1 MLRGPLKAW
10 FFLSTF
16 SLALIIAGFS
26 LGDRQGL
33 ILGVGLALGI
43 NTLVFFYGDWRTLRV
58 FNNMKVEGQDPW
70 GLMPLVRKK
79 SHLLKLPPPEVYIL
93 EHSTPQAFSIGRN
106 WKSAKIC
113 LTRGLLDL
121 LEPAE
126 IEIVVALELIRIE
139 RLDTFSFQVA
149 SAFGDGV
156 LLISLFLDRITRLV
170 LGSNNSPQHQGFFQN
185 MMAPLASLAV
195 RLTVGPQNYL
205 QADKKTAE
213 WIRDAKGLA
222 AVLWKLESYAG
233 TQPLLVPPSMAH
245 LFIVNPLTGYG
256 RDQYFPVQ
264 PTIQRRIEHL
274 LGYYPL

>member
-16 SLALIIAGFS
+16 SLALIVAGFT

-58 FNNMKVEGQDPW
+58 FQNSKLEGQDPW

-79 SHLLKLPPPEVYIL
+79 SQQLKLPPPEIYIL
-93 EHSTPQAFSIGRN
+93 EHETPQAFSIGRN
-106 WKSAKIC
+106 WHSAKIC
-113 LTRGLLDL
+113 LTRGLLRL
-121 LEPAE
+121 LTPAE
-126 IEIVVALELIRIE
+126 IEIVVALELTRIE

-149 SAFGDGV
+149 SAFGDSV
-156 LLISLFLDRITRLV
+156 LLVSSFLDRTLRLV
-170 LGSNNSPQHQGFFQN
+170 LGSAPSPQYQGFFQN
-185 MMAPLASLAV
+185 LMSPLACLAV

-213 WIRDAKGLA
+213 RIHDAKGLA
-222 AVLWKLESYAG
+222 AVLWKLESYA
-233 TQPLLVPPSMAH
+233 TTRPLLVPPSMAH